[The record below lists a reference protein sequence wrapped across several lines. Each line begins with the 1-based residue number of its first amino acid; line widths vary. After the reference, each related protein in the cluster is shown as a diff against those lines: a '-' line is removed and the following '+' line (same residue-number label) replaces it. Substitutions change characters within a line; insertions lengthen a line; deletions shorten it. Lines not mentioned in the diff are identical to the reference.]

1 LIAKAAKLL
10 QTIRKQKHVIEVQKP
25 VYLDTKNHDFFE
37 LEAKHPMS
45 EGYGFT
51 TTTTRKG
58 LQPENKRFLCPPTL
72 WEMLD
77 IVKDL
82 RRQQ

>member
-1 LIAKAAKLL
+1 ML
-10 QTIRKQKHVIEVQKP
+10 QTIRENKKHVIEVQKP
-25 VYLDTKNHDFFE
+25 VYLDTKNQDFFE

-45 EGYGFT
+45 EGFGFT
-51 TTTTRKG
+51 TKTTRKG
-58 LQPENKRFLCPPTL
+58 MQAEAKRFLCPPTL
-72 WEMLD
+72 WEMLE